1 MNNPAATPS
10 TTSPQAGL
18 LEPLFASR
26 PELWTRFNAF
36 YDSLWTSGH
45 ISRRVLEI
53 CRLRIA
59 AIHGCDRDWRFRTA
73 DVFLTEAEIAALHGG
88 TFSIFD
94 HCERAAL
101 DLTEKFPFQHHA
113 ITDAEVKAV
122 EDGYG
127 SAAAVALLTA
137 VAFFDVRC
145 RWQQVLTPS
154 AST

>member
-1 MNNPAATPS
+1 MNNRAATVS
-10 TTSPQAGL
+10 ETSPQTAL
-18 LEPLFASR
+18 LEPLFAAR
-26 PELWTRFNAF
+26 PELWTRFQTF
-36 YDSLWTSGH
+36 YDSLWTAGQ

-53 CRLRIA
+53 CRLRMA
-59 AIHGCDRDWRFRTA
+59 AIHGCDPEWRLRTP
-73 DVFLTEAEIAALHGG
+73 DVFLTDDEVGALRTGNFAE
-88 TFSIFD
+88 FD

-101 DLTEKFPFQHHA
+101 ELTEKFPFQHHA